1 MLNNKDILFALEI
14 TDDMAFDSDI
24 GGDSDAE
31 DIIPALPSSS
41 SMN

>member
-1 MLNNKDILFALEI
+1 MLNEEDILWELEV
-14 TDDMAFDSDI
+14 TDEMAFDSDI

-31 DIIPALPSSS
+31 DIITRSSS